1 MCIGSSVSGA
11 SVDVDED
18 DVEVVE
24 MYGCAIAQRYAA
36 TASPVEV
43 ASAVKLCTRTTRSRI
58 RNRPSTTEWHSGG
71 EELYLAQFEPG

>member
-11 SVDVDED
+11 GVDVDED
-18 DVEVVE
+18 DVVVVEVVE

-58 RNRPSTTEWHSGG
+58 RQQTEHNGM
-71 EELYLAQFEPG
+71 A